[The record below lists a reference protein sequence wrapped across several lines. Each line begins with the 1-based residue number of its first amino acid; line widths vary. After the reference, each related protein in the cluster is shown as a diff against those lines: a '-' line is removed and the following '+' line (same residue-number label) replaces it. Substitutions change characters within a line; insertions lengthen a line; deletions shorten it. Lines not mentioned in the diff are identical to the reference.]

1 LGITSRPLPSMVIMA
16 SVMASGMAL
25 FMV

>member
-16 SVMASGMAL
+16 SVMVSGMAL